1 MIDPLIL
8 SRDGPLFLFA
18 HANGYPPEA
27 YRTFLLPFL
36 DDFQVMAL
44 PLRPFWPGSDPD
56 RLKDWRLFRDD
67 YLDFLKELESN
78 QRLSSRSKIGF
89 NQVIGVGHSVGGMT
103 TLMAAIERPKL
114 FRALVLIEPVLF
126 PPWRGIIMR
135 AQAPFNL
142 KRRFYPLIRG
152 TLRRKVNFPSREVMF
167 TNYRLKKI
175 FKGLSDP
182 VLRDY
187 VAGLASDNPDGTV
200 NLKYSPAWEARIYET
215 SGLADAYVWRNLPKV
230 SCPVLVLRGENSETL
245 KPRVVRR
252 MAKKLPDG
260 QAYTQPEAGHLLPLE
275 VPDRTASLIADYLK
289 SV

>member
-8 SRDGPLFLFA
+8 SRNGPLFLFA

-27 YRTFLLPFL
+27 YRTFLTPFL

-56 RLKDWRLFRDD
+56 CLKDWKLFRDD

-78 QRLSSRSKIGF
+78 QRLSVHTKIGKK
-89 NQVIGVGHSVGGMT
+89 QVVGVGHSVGGMIS
-103 TLMAAIERPKL
+103 LMAAIERPKL

-126 PPWRGIIMR
+126 PPWRGTIMR

-142 KRRFYPLIRG
+142 MRRFYPLIRG
-152 TLRRKVNFPSREVMF
+152 TLRRRVNFPNREVMF
-167 TNYRLKKI
+167 TNYRLKQI

-187 VAGLASDNPDGTV
+187 VAGLASDNPDGTI

-230 SCPVLVLRGENSETL
+230 SCPVLVLRGDDSDTL

-252 MAKKLPDG
+252 MIKKLPDG
-260 QAYTQPEAGHLLPLE
+260 KAHTQLEAGHLLPLE
-275 VPDRTASLIADYLK
+275 LPDRAASLIANYLK

>member
-36 DDFQVMAL
+36 DDFQVMVL

-126 PPWRGIIMR
+126 PPWRGTIMR
-135 AQAPFNL
+135 VQAPFNL
-142 KRRFYPLIRG
+142 MRRFYPLIRG
-152 TLRRKVNFPSREVMF
+152 TLRRKVNFPSRELMF
-167 TNYRLKKI
+167 NNYRGKLI
-175 FKGLSDP
+175 FKGLSDD

-187 VAGLASDNPDGTV
+187 VAGLARDNPDGTV
-200 NLKYSPAWEARIYET
+200 DLKYSPAWEARIYET

-275 VPDRTASLIADYLK
+275 LPDRTASLIVDYLK

>member
-1 MIDPLIL
+1 MIEPLIL

-44 PLRPFWPGSDPD
+44 PLRPFWPGADPD
-56 RLKDWRLFRDD
+56 RLKDWKLFRDD
-67 YLDFLKELESN
+67 YLDFLQELESN
-78 QRLSSRSKIGF
+78 QRLSGHSKIGI
-89 NQVIGVGHSVGGMT
+89 NQVIGVGHSVGAMT
-103 TLMAAIERPKL
+103 TLMAAIERPDI

-126 PPWRGIIMR
+126 PPWRGTIMR

-142 KRRFYPLIRG
+142 MRRFYPLIRG
-152 TLRRKVNFPSREVMF
+152 TLRRKANFPSREVMF
-167 TNYRLKKI
+167 TNYRSKQI

-187 VAGLASDNPDGTV
+187 VAGLVSDNPDGTV

-245 KPRVVRR
+245 KPRVIRR
-252 MAKKLPDG
+252 MTKKLPDG
-260 QAYTQPEAGHLLPLE
+260 QAYTQPEAGHLFPLE
-275 VPDRTASLIADYLK
+275 LPDRAASLTVEYLK
-289 SV
+289 SI

>member
-8 SRDGPLFLFA
+8 SRNGPLFLFA

-44 PLRPFWPGSDPD
+44 SLRPFWLGSDPD
-56 RLKDWRLFRDD
+56 CLKDWKLFRDD
-67 YLDFLKELESN
+67 YLGFLKELESD
-78 QRLSSRSKIGF
+78 QRLSGHSKVGF
-89 NQVIGVGHSVGGMT
+89 NQVIGVGHSVGAMT
-103 TLMAAIERPKL
+103 TLMAAIERPDL

-126 PPWRGIIMR
+126 PPWKGIVMR

-142 KRRFYPLIRG
+142 MRRFYPLIRG

-167 TNYRLKKI
+167 TNYRRKSI

-187 VAGLASDNPDGTV
+187 VAGLASDNLDGTV
-200 NLKYSPAWEARIYET
+200 NLKYRPAWEARIYET

-230 SCPVLVLRGENSETL
+230 TCPVLVLRGEKSETL
-245 KPRVVRR
+245 KPRVIQR
-252 MAKKLPDG
+252 MAKKLPEG
-260 QAYTQPEAGHLLPLE
+260 QAYTQQGAGHLLPLE
-275 VPDRTASLIADYLK
+275 LPDRAASLTVNYLK

>member
-142 KRRFYPLIRG
+142 MRRFYPLIRG

>member
-8 SRDGPLFLFA
+8 SSNGPLFLFA

-27 YRTFLLPFL
+27 YRTFLFPFL

-44 PLRPFWPGSDPD
+44 SLRPFWPGSDPD
-56 RLKDWRLFRDD
+56 CLKDWKLFRDD
-67 YLDFLKELESN
+67 YLGFLKELESD
-78 QRLSSRSKIGF
+78 QRLSGHSKVGF
-89 NQVIGVGHSVGGMT
+89 NQVIGVGHSVGAMT
-103 TLMAAIERPKL
+103 TLMAAIERPDL
-114 FRALVLIEPVLF
+114 FRALILIEPVLF
-126 PPWRGIIMR
+126 PPWKGIVMR

-142 KRRFYPLIRG
+142 MRKYYPLVRG

-167 TNYRLKKI
+167 TNYRRKSI

-200 NLKYSPAWEARIYET
+200 DLKYSPAWEARIYET

-230 SCPVLVLRGENSETL
+230 TCPVLVLRGEKSETL
-245 KPRVVRR
+245 KPRVIQR
-252 MAKKLPDG
+252 MAKKLPEG
-260 QAYTQPEAGHLLPLE
+260 QAYTQQGAGHLLSLE
-275 VPDRTASLIADYLK
+275 FPDRAASLIANYLK

>member
-1 MIDPLIL
+1 MVDPLIL
-8 SRDGPLFLFA
+8 SRNGPLFLFA

-44 PLRPFWPGSDPD
+44 SLRPFWPGSDPD
-56 RLKDWRLFRDD
+56 CLKDWKLFRDD
-67 YLDFLKELESN
+67 YLDFLKGLESDY
-78 QRLSSRSKIGF
+78 SKVGF
-89 NQVIGVGHSVGGMT
+89 NQVIGVGHSVGAMT
-103 TLMAAIERPKL
+103 TLMAAIERPDL

-126 PPWRGIIMR
+126 PPWKGAVMR

-142 KRRFYPLIRG
+142 MRKYYPLIRG
-152 TLRRKVNFPSREVMF
+152 TLRRKVNFSSREVMF
-167 TNYRLKKI
+167 TNYRRKSI
-175 FKGLSDP
+175 FKGLSDL

-200 NLKYSPAWEARIYET
+200 DLKYSPAWEARIYET

-230 SCPVLVLRGENSETL
+230 TCPVLVLRGEKSETL
-245 KPRVVRR
+245 KPRVIQR
-252 MAKKLPDG
+252 MAKKLLEG
-260 QAYTQPEAGHLLPLE
+260 QAYTQQGAGHLLSLE
-275 VPDRTASLIADYLK
+275 LPDRAASLTANYLK

>member
-8 SRDGPLFLFA
+8 SRNGPLFLFT

-27 YRTFLLPFL
+27 YRTFLIPFL

-44 PLRPFWPGSDPD
+44 SLRPFWPGSDPD
-56 RLKDWRLFRDD
+56 RLKDWKDFRDD
-67 YLDFLKELESN
+67 FLGFVDELESN
-78 QRLSSRSKIGF
+78 QNLSGPSKIGF
-89 NQVIGVGHSVGGMT
+89 NQVIAVGHSVGAMT
-103 TLMAAIERPKL
+103 ILMAAIERPKL

-126 PPWRGIIMR
+126 PPWQGTIMR
-135 AQAPFNL
+135 ALASFNL
-142 KRRFYPLIRG
+142 MHRIHPLIRG

-167 TNYRLKKI
+167 TNYRGKAI
-175 FKGLSDP
+175 FNGLSDD

-200 NLKYSPAWEARIYET
+200 DLKYSPAWEARIYET
-215 SGLADAYVWRNLPKV
+215 GGQADAYVWRNLSKV

-245 KPRVVRR
+245 KPRVVQS
-252 MAKKLPDG
+252 MLKKLPDG
-260 QAYTQPEAGHLLPLE
+260 RAYSQPEAGHLLSFELPNL
-275 VPDRTASLIADYLK
+275 DASLIADYLK